1 MPFRLTE
8 NFLNNYKNKKP
19 HFGPIG
25 EITYRRTYS
34 RQLEDGMEEFWQ
46 TIKRVVEGVYN
57 IQEKHCR
64 QFKLPWLATK
74 AQRSAQEMY
83 ERMFEMKFLPPGRGL
98 WAMGTEITDK
108 LGSAALMNCAFAS
121 SKDLKTDF
129 AGPFC
134 FLMDMSMLGVG
145 VGFDTLG
152 AKTVTIKE
160 PQTGNTQVVEDS
172 REGWV
177 ALIRRVLDAYGNGS
191 TLPSS
196 VDYSKIRPSGAPLK
210 TFGGVAAGSKPLED
224 CVEDI
229 HNILEPLVGEQITSE
244 AIVDLMNVIGKCVVS
259 GNIRRSAELA
269 IGELEDTVFLNLKNK
284 ETNKK
289 AMLSHRWASN
299 NSVSAKIA
307 SDYTE
312 AAILTIKNGEPGYV
326 WLDNA
331 RAYGRMEETKY
342 PDPRVMGFNPCV
354 IGNTDILTDQGW
366 KTAKEL
372 VELPF
377 IAVVNDN
384 CYQSWGFF
392 STGVQKITKIITES
406 EHELECTDK
415 HKVLFED
422 NDLIR
427 TWEQVRHLYIGA
439 KIVLNN
445 NLVTKI
451 KSITPTGFDEEVYD
465 CQVEEVHAFVAN
477 GIIVHN
483 CVEQP
488 LEDREMCCLVETFPA
503 RHDDYH
509 DYQRT
514 LKFAYLYGKTVT
526 LVPTHDERTN
536 AVIMRNRRIGTSQS
550 GVIQNFKKIGKRKHF
565 EWCNNGYQYLRELD
579 EVYSDWLCIP
589 RSIKVTTV
597 KPSGTVSLLPGAT
610 PGIHYPQSEYYFRT
624 IRFSSN
630 STLIPVL
637 RKAGYRIETDKYS
650 PNTEVIY
657 FPVHEDYFDR
667 AKRDVTLWEQLENTA
682 QMQKW
687 WSDNGVSA
695 TITFKQ
701 EEAKDIK
708 EALELYETRLKAI
721 SFLPLDDHGY
731 EQAPY
736 QEISKAEYEEYI
748 DNLSKIKLKNVSHE
762 ITDSMCDGETC
773 LVPAK

>member
-1 MPFRLTE
+1 MSFRLTE
-8 NFLNNYKNKKP
+8 NFLNSYKNKKP

-25 EITYRRTYS
+25 EITYKRTYS
-34 RQLEDGMEEFWQ
+34 RQLEDGKMEEFWQ

-57 IQEKHCR
+57 TQEKHCR
-64 QFKLPWLATK
+64 QFKLPWSATK

-108 LGSAALMNCAFAS
+108 LGSAALMNCAFTS
-121 SKDLKTDF
+121 TKDLKTDF

-152 AKTVTIKE
+152 AKTLSIKE
-160 PQTGNTQVVEDS
+160 PHEGNVEVVEDS

-177 ALIRRVLDAYGNGS
+177 AIIRRVLDAYGNGA

-196 VDYSKIRPSGAPLK
+196 IDYSQIRPSGAPLK
-210 TFGGVAAGSKPLED
+210 TFGGIAAGSQPLADCVTDIHKILKPL
-224 CVEDI
+224 I
-229 HNILEPLVGEQITSE
+229 GEQITSE

-269 IGELEDTVFLNLKNK
+269 IGGIDDITFLNLKNK
-284 ETNKK
+284 ETNQE
-289 AMLSHRWASN
+289 AMYSHRWASN
-299 NSVSAKIA
+299 NSVSAKVG
-307 SDYTE
+307 SDYTIT
-312 AAILTIKNGEPGYV
+312 APLTVKNGEPGYV

-331 RAYGRMEETKY
+331 RAYGRMGETRY
-342 PDPRVMGFNPCV
+342 PDPRVMGFNP
-354 IGNTDILTDQGW
+354 
-366 KTAKEL
+366 
-372 VELPF
+372 
-377 IAVVNDN
+377 
-384 CYQSWGFF
+384 
-392 STGVQKITKIITES
+392 
-406 EHELECTDK
+406 
-415 HKVLFED
+415 
-422 NDLIR
+422 
-427 TWEQVRHLYIGA
+427 
-439 KIVLNN
+439 
-445 NLVTKI
+445 
-451 KSITPTGFDEEVYD
+451 
-465 CQVEEVHAFVAN
+465 
-477 GIIVHN
+477 

-503 RHDDYH
+503 RHDDYD
-509 DYQRT
+509 DYERT

-550 GVIQNFKKIGKRKHF
+550 GVIQNFKRIGKRNHF
-565 EWCNNGYQYLRELD
+565 QWCDKGYQYLRALD

-630 STLIPVL
+630 STLIPIL
-637 RKAGYRIETDKYS
+637 RSAGYKIEKDKYS
-650 PNTEVIY
+650 PNTEVVY
-657 FPVHEDYFDR
+657 FPVREEYFDR
-667 AKRDVTLWEQLENTA
+667 AKRDVTVWEQLENTA
-682 QMQKW
+682 QMQQW

-695 TITFKQ
+695 TITFTQ

-736 QEISKAEYEEYI
+736 QEISKETYEDYV
-748 DNLSKIKLKNVSHE
+748 DNLSKVKLKNVSHE

-773 LVPAK
+773 LVSTNAIK